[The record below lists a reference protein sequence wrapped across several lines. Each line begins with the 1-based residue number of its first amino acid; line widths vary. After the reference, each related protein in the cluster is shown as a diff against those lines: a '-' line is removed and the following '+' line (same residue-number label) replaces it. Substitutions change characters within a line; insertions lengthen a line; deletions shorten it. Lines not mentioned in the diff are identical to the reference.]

1 MSGLYFHI
9 PFCRHKCPYCDF
21 YSLVGR
27 ECDLDD
33 YVEALCQD
41 LAFSREWFG
50 DSCFSTVFFG
60 GGTPSLLSPSQVNS
74 LLECAQHHFSFTPDV
89 EISMEVNPGTVD
101 RMALQGYRNAGVNRL
116 SLGLQ
121 SFDDGQLNW
130 LQRIHSVRQGVE
142 TVENARLAGFERL
155 NVDLMFALPG
165 QSQTDLIESCRRLAE
180 LNPEHVAIY
189 GLSVEQGTPLAQWEQ
204 GGSWCQIEEED
215 YRRQYL
221 LLSEQ
226 LQQDGF
232 NHYEISNF
240 CREGEECRHNLGYW
254 QRKPYLGVGAGAHS
268 FVDRGHGE
276 RWHCP
281 DDLDDY
287 FRAIH
292 AGENARTLIETF
304 SREQALSEA
313 VYLALRC
320 QQGIDDA
327 AFLERYGVRF
337 SACFSE
343 AISDSKEALHRCGE
357 RYYFLPKDWLLYDY
371 HIEKFLF

>member
-21 YSLVGR
+21 YSLIGR
-27 ECDLDD
+27 EYDLDG

-50 DSCFSTVFFG
+50 DDCFSTVFFG
-60 GGTPSLLSPSQVNS
+60 GGTPSLLSPSRVAS
-74 LLECAQHHFSFTPDV
+74 LLDCAQRYFGFSSDV

-101 RMALQGYRNAGVNRL
+101 LASLQGYRSAGVNRL
-116 SLGLQ
+116 SIGVQ
-121 SFDDGQLNW
+121 SFDDRQLRW
-130 LQRIHSVRQGVE
+130 LQRIHTARQGLE
-142 TVENARLAGFERL
+142 AVENARLAGFERL

-165 QSQTDLIESCRRLAE
+165 QSQTDLIESCRHLAE
-180 LNPEHVAIY
+180 LDPEHVAIY

-204 GGSWCQIEEED
+204 GGSWCQVEEED

-226 LQQDGF
+226 LQHDGF

-268 FVDRGHGE
+268 YVDRGHGE
-276 RWHCP
+276 RWQNP
-281 DDLDDY
+281 DDLDGY

-292 AGENARTLIETF
+292 AGGNARTLIETF
-304 SREQALSEA
+304 TREQALSEA

-320 QQGIDDA
+320 QQGIDDS

-343 AISDSKEALHRCGE
+343 AISDGKETLHRCGG
-357 RYYFLPKDWLLYDY
+357 RYYFLPKDWLLYDFY
-371 HIEKFLF
+371 IEKFLF